1 MTIRQTTLAAAFAL
15 AAIGPA
21 HAEGLK
27 PLQGQVIDLGDV
39 SGVAYFTV
47 ERDGF
52 RVVATL
58 AKKGEEA
65 VRCVVEAVLDPGQS
79 LTLSTPH
86 EAGTPARRGRLHQEG
101 RHGACP
107 QWRRRRWLT
116 RCSPTRRPRRSRT
129 ERGPPN
135 RQRRERRG
143 STSRLGNRLCPG
155 ATRVFRLPRRYV
167 TRLPDSL
174 NAKGD

>member
-39 SGVAYFTV
+39 SGVAYYTV

-58 AKKGEEA
+58 AKKDEDA
-65 VRCVVEAVLDPGQS
+65 VPR
-79 LTLSTPH
+79 
-86 EAGTPARRGRLHQEG
+86 AGRGR
-101 RHGACP
+101 A
-107 QWRRRRWLT
+107 
-116 RCSPTRRPRRSRT
+116 RPRTT
-129 ERGPPN
+129 ERGVTFSVTKVVSVSISRPEKGAIICSMPETT
-135 RQRRERRG
+135 RSRRR
-143 STSRLGNRLCPG
+143 P
-155 ATRVFRLPRRYV
+155 A
-167 TRLPDSL
+167 
-174 NAKGD
+174 